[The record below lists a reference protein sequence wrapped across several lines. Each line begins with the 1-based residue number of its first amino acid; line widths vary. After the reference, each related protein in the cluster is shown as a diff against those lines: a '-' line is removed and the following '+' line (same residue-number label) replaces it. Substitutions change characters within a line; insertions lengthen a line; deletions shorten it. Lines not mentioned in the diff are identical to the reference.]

1 MPPDGAVLSLIMT
14 WQSKPLRYGGVC
26 DSCGTPIEVRAAGWH
41 NPDLKKVRCAA
52 CGPPAEEE
60 AARESHAMSPDPIG
74 GSAALREARSR
85 HDHKWVKGAAGEYL
99 MDQSL
104 HNRLTKEAVI
114 LTDRRVPGTKANID
128 HLVVASSGVWIID
141 TKNWKGRIE
150 YKAPSAFSIDTRL
163 YVGGKDRTAVV
174 EAMYAMVIPVAQAI
188 HDRSVPVNPALVFMD
203 GDWAPA
209 ALPRLMMGRPYQHLS
224 VWITPPKILAKMINE
239 AGPLDTQAIQ
249 VLAKRL
255 DRLFVS
261 A

>member
-1 MPPDGAVLSLIMT
+1 MASEVLSKTMT
-14 WQSKPLRYGGVC
+14 WQSKPLRYGGIC
-26 DSCGTPIEVRAAGWH
+26 DSCGTKIEVRATGWH
-41 NPDLKKVRCAA
+41 NPDLKKVRCVA
-52 CGPPAEEE
+52 CGTLAEDE
-60 AARESHAMSPDPIG
+60 AANETREMTPDPIG

-85 HDHKWVKGAAGEYL
+85 RDHKWVKGAAGEYL

-104 HNRLTKEAVI
+104 HNRLSQDAVI

-150 YKAPSAFSIDTRL
+150 YKAPSTFSTNTRL
-163 YVGGKDRTAVV
+163 FVDGKDRTVIV

-188 HDRSVPVNPALVFMD
+188 DDRSVPVNSALVFMD

-209 ALPRLMMGRPYQHLS
+209 ALPRLLMNRPYQHLS
-224 VWITPPKILAKMINE
+224 VWITPPKILTKMINE
-239 AGPLDTQAIQ
+239 AGPLEARAIQ
-249 VLAKRL
+249 ALGKKL
-255 DRLFVS
+255 DQLFDP

>member
-1 MPPDGAVLSLIMT
+1 MP
-14 WQSKPLRYGGVC
+14 WQSKSLRYGGAC
-26 DSCGTPIEVRAAGWH
+26 DSCGTKIDVRAAGWH

-52 CGPPAEEE
+52 CGPPADDE
-60 AARESHAMSPDPIG
+60 AAIGAQEMSPDPIG
-74 GSAALREARSR
+74 GSAALREGRSR
-85 HDHKWVKGAAGEYL
+85 HDPKWVKGAAGEYL

-104 HNRLTKEAVI
+104 RKRLSKDAVI
-114 LTDRRVPGTKANID
+114 LTDRRIPGTKANID

-150 YKAPSAFSIDTRL
+150 YKAPSAFSTDTRL
-163 YVGGKDRTAVV
+163 YVGGKDRTAVI

-188 HDRSVPVNPALVFMD
+188 DDRSVPVSPALVFMD

-209 ALPRLMMGRPYQHLS
+209 ALPRLMMGHPYQHLS

-239 AGPLDTQAIQ
+239 TGPLDTRAIQ
-249 VLAKRL
+249 VLAKKL
-255 DRLFVS
+255 DRLFVP